1 MSYHKNKAEEILSTD
16 DNFPIAV
23 AAARIAQSQ
32 VHATLY
38 LAEQQRIANL
48 IAYYALVVAQ
58 EAYGTMPSHI
68 TSNRL
73 DVASNQIIEGLG
85 L

>member
-16 DNFPIAV
+16 ENFPIAV

-48 IAYYALVVAQ
+48 IAWKENINAFQRADYALDTETVGYLNKA
-58 EAYGTMPSHI
+58 T
-68 TSNRL
+68 
-73 DVASNQIIEGLG
+73 DQIIEGLG